1 MSQDLQNKGPD
12 DTIVQEVHAA
22 VEKTLLLDDAAAM
35 ALIRD
40 VLGQMTAIVAD
51 IAVLAKSSETKERA
65 QEEFR
70 DLMVEISVLS
80 MQLKDQRHRETPLSS
95 LLAYAEKLA
104 SAGMPVNTEKD

>member
-1 MSQDLQNKGPD
+1 MSQDSQNRSPD
-12 DTIVQEVHAA
+12 DAIVQEVHAA
-22 VEKTLLLDDAAAM
+22 VEKILLLDDTTAM

-51 IAVLAKSSETKERA
+51 IAVLAKSAETKERA
-65 QEEFR
+65 REEFN

-80 MQLKDQRHRETPLSS
+80 MQLKDQRHRETPLAN

-104 SAGMPVNTEKD
+104 SAGMPVNSKDD